1 MHNVAHQTKDGE
13 RKLVTKYVRNGQGN
27 TLGICGRC
35 TIKQCMWFCICTFV
49 CVCDDCHSLDDGEG
63 TTILMSETFILTRD
77 EKETCIYRHGQ
88 EKVGLKRD
96 MLGVVVCKV

>member
-35 TIKQCMWFCICTFV
+35 TIKQCMWFCICA
-49 CVCDDCHSLDDGEG
+49 
-63 TTILMSETFILTRD
+63 
-77 EKETCIYRHGQ
+77 
-88 EKVGLKRD
+88 KRD
-96 MLGVVVCKV
+96 MLGVVVCEV